1 MNNMGV
7 TVMTK
12 IADQIKVLEEKVN
25 DIQRRIDLVLDQKDA
40 EEHLIIRMARKVQGV
55 EDKIDDNK
63 ACIVRNAEL
72 SGVGVTVMDRLVEK
86 IEERSERLVKMAL
99 FMLVL
104 LTMATVMLITALQ
117 IFQN

>member
-1 MNNMGV
+1 
-7 TVMTK
+7 MTK
-12 IADQIKVLEEKVN
+12 IGDQINGLEERLN
-25 DIQRRIDLVLDQKDA
+25 DIQRRMDLLMGQKDA
-40 EEHLIIRMARKVQGV
+40 EEHLITRMARKIQGV

-63 ACIVRNAEL
+63 ASIARNAEL

-86 IEERSERLVKMAL
+86 IEDKSERLVKMAL
-99 FMLVL
+99 FMLIL